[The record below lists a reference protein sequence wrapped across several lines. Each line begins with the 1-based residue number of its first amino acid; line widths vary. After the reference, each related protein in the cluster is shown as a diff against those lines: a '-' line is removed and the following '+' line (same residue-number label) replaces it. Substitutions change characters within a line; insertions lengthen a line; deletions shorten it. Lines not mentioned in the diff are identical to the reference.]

1 MCLIF
6 IIFKKKQIIKTE
18 LKYIIIEK
26 LNNRFEVHFG
36 WSFSGGY
43 PNEYV
48 ECYDPSKKKLDLEA
62 SFESDLWSWKTK
74 CFNFL
79 VKIEIGTYNC
89 NAAFFLD
96 DNNNL
101 CIDLTYSADS
111 VYFEEIG
118 ESPSLYLYS
127 HHFPKEIKNKLKSLE
142 NFDIDDDY
150 CYEDLS
156 FDFEYEDGLFTNKY
170 LEGIKIA
177 YKYKDITPMFDKGD
191 IDSLKSII
199 EGEILSQIED
209 FGDSNHELVLHS
221 AFCEGNTLTGVNA
234 SREAVFKVSE
244 ID

>member
-1 MCLIF
+1 MPKIYYF
-6 IIFKKKQIIKTE
+6 QKKQIIKTE
-18 LKYIIIEK
+18 LKNIIIEK
-26 LNNRFEVHFG
+26 LNNRLEVHFG
-36 WSFSGGY
+36 WSFSGGH
-43 PNEYV
+43 PNEYL

-62 SFESDLWSWKTK
+62 SFESDLLGWKTK
-74 CFNFL
+74 CFDFL
-79 VKIEIGTYNC
+79 DKKGIGTYNC
-89 NAAFFLD
+89 HAAFFLD
-96 DNNNL
+96 DNNIL
-101 CIDLTYSADS
+101 CIGLTYSADS
-111 VYFEEIG
+111 IYFEEIG

-142 NFDIDDDY
+142 NFDIDDDF

-156 FDFEYEDGLFTNKY
+156 FDFYYEDGLFTNKY
-170 LEGIKIA
+170 PEGIKIA

-209 FGDSNHELVLHS
+209 FGDSNHEVVYQY

>member
-1 MCLIF
+1 M
-6 IIFKKKQIIKTE
+6 
-18 LKYIIIEK
+18 
-26 LNNRFEVHFG
+26 
-36 WSFSGGY
+36 
-43 PNEYV
+43 
-48 ECYDPSKKKLDLEA
+48 D
-62 SFESDLWSWKTK
+62 
-74 CFNFL
+74 
-79 VKIEIGTYNC
+79 KIGIGTYNC
-89 NAAFFLD
+89 NAVFFLD

-101 CIDLTYSADS
+101 CIDLEYSVDD
-111 VYFEEIG
+111 VYFEEG
-118 ESPSLYLYS
+118 GGNPTLYLYS

-142 NFDIDDDY
+142 NFDTDDDF
-150 CYEDLS
+150 CYDDLS
-156 FDFEYEDGLFTNKY
+156 FDFYYEDGLFTNKY
-170 LEGIKIA
+170 PEGIKIA